1 MPDDRKSLEGGG
13 WARPVRLIVGALLL
27 MLYFAA
33 LGRPPLLEPDEG
45 RYTEIPREMLA
56 RHDFVTPHLDG
67 VLYFEKPPLY
77 YWLNALS
84 IRLFGINEFSS
95 RFWSAAFGLL
105 GLGLAYLLGR
115 RCGGRAVGAWSAL
128 ILATSLLYLALA
140 HLAIIDMT
148 LTFFFSLTMTCF
160 WLAWEAAGGWKE
172 RLLWYGMFLGAAL
185 TVLSK
190 GLMGIA
196 LPGAIA
202 FLTILFTSGWA
213 VLKRVPWVSGT
224 LLFLAVALPWH
235 VLAQIRNPD
244 FFSIYIV
251 REHFL
256 RYLTPVSDRQEPFWF
271 FLPVIVLGLL
281 PWSGLLLGVPS
292 LLGGLP
298 LRRALRERRAVVFLL
313 CWAGFLILFFSAS
326 QSKLIPYVLPAFS
339 PLAVLAAMVL
349 LHPDGISSLWA
360 RLETAGILLGCL
372 LVVVLGGA
380 LAVAGAG
387 RVPALDPDGRLH
399 PLLLAFG
406 GLTVLASI
414 LAAITWIRTSHASA
428 RAWSLLAAGAL
439 LFAAI
444 WAAAPQVALGRSS
457 KAFVPYLE
465 AHLRPG
471 DRLFSFNYYPQ
482 TLPAYLH
489 RLMDVADFQGEL
501 AFGISQ
507 LPPAVRRERF
517 PDAAQFKK
525 IWNSGGRVYLVTD
538 HESLPK
544 MRTDGLGHATV
555 LEVQR
560 TLLLLTNHPEG
571 QGNG

>member
-1 MPDDRKSLEGGG
+1 MPDERESPGGGG

-27 MLYFAA
+27 MLYFGA

-77 YWLNALS
+77 YWFNALS

-115 RCGGRAVGAWSAL
+115 RCGGRAVGEWSAL
-128 ILATSLLYLALA
+128 TLATSLLYLALS

-160 WLAWEAAGGWKE
+160 WLAWEATGGWKE

-202 FLTILFTSGWA
+202 FLTILLTSGWA

-271 FLPVIVLGLL
+271 FLPVVALGLL

-298 LRRALRERRAVVFLL
+298 LRRALRERRAVVFLV

-326 QSKLIPYVLPAFS
+326 QSKLIPYVLPAFP

-349 LHPDGISSLWA
+349 LGQGAPTLLWR
-360 RLETAGILLGCL
+360 RLERAGIILGCL
-372 LVVVLGGA
+372 LVLVLGAA
-380 LAVAGAG
+380 LAAAGLG
-387 RVPALDPDGRLH
+387 RVPAFDPSGRLH
-399 PLLLAFG
+399 LLLLALG
-406 GLTVLASI
+406 ILTVLASL
-414 LAAITWIRTSHASA
+414 LAGAAWLVNASSTA
-428 RAWSLLAAGAL
+428 RAYSLFIAGAL

-444 WAAAPQVALGRSS
+444 WAAAPQIAVGRSS
-457 KAFVPYLE
+457 KAFVPYLQ

-482 TLPAYLH
+482 TLPVYLH

-501 AFGISQ
+501 AFGISK
-507 LPPAVRRERF
+507 LPPQVRENRF

-525 IWNSGGRVYLVTD
+525 IWDSGQRVYLVTD
-538 HESLPK
+538 HESLPRMK
-544 MRTDGLGHATV
+544 ADGLDRATV
-555 LEVQR
+555 LEEQR
-560 TLLLLTNHPEG
+560 TLLLLTNRPEG
-571 QGNG
+571 Q